1 MSVCVCTPTANRRW
15 SQAFSE
21 FCMKEQTIQPVKWI
35 VLDNSD
41 PEKGW
46 VPSPRFE
53 LHHVEGKK
61 TVGWMRN
68 RCLELA
74 LKTSC
79 DYIVFWDDDDYYP
92 PERIYTGIRGLVDS
106 GADIAGSSQLF
117 LLLTKENVLL
127 TIASHG
133 DHHATAAT
141 YTIRRAYA
149 ETHRFDESKKYS
161 EEYLFTNSW
170 TAKMVQVAPEHTIV
184 VMGHSTNTVDKS
196 MLLDDMRTF
205 RAEITNDA
213 NGKQVFRSKW
223 SLSPELW
230 GLWRTTFSV

>member
-1 MSVCVCTPTANRRW
+1 MSVCVCTPTTNRQW

-21 FCMKEQTIQPVKWI
+21 FCMKEQIIQPVKWI

-41 PEKGW
+41 PGKGW

-61 TVGWMRN
+61 TVGWLRN
-68 RCLELA
+68 HCLDLA

-92 PERIYTGIRGLVDS
+92 PERIYAGVRGLVDS
-106 GADIAGSSQLF
+106 NADIACSSKMH
-117 LLLTKENVLL
+117 LLLTKENVLM
-127 TIASHG
+127 TTGPFG
-133 DHHATAAT
+133 DHHGTAAT
-141 YTIRRAYA
+141 YTIRRGYA
-149 ETHRFDESKKYS
+149 ETHRFDETKGFA
-161 EEYLFTNSW
+161 EELEFTEGW
-170 TAKMVQVAPEHTIV
+170 KAKMVQVSSENTIV
-184 VMGHSTNTVDKS
+184 VMGHSFNTVNKS
-196 MLLDDMRTF
+196 ILLDDPKTF
-205 RAEITNDA
+205 RATIVNDA